1 MNDLVGQV
9 QLELPTKLSEL
20 VTSNSRLVKA
30 IVVISFVVSVSDVRS
45 DNQLV
50 QYKDLLCCS
59 LSFLNELRVSGF
71 CGEDWLGV
79 MCISSSLLLLSAT
92 KSSRVFVIMFR

>member
-50 QYKDLLCCS
+50 QYKDLLFCT
-59 LSFLNELRVSGF
+59 LSFLNELHVSGF
-71 CGEDWLGV
+71 LWSGLVGCNV
-79 MCISSSLLLLSAT
+79 Y
-92 KSSRVFVIMFR
+92 